1 MRLVFDIETDGLLD
15 TVTTLHCICATDIDT
30 NREYSFYGA
39 TLKDGLEL
47 LENATALIGH
57 NIVGY
62 DLVAIKM
69 LYPGFNP
76 KGEILDT
83 LVVSMILYPEIKEQ
97 DFMLRSIQQ
106 RDGKEL
112 FPGSQIG
119 KHSLEAWGHRLGE
132 YKDDFGRLPDGKLD
146 PDRFKI
152 FTWEMLE
159 YCLQDVRVNVKM
171 YERFATRLPNRQ
183 TLGLEHAV
191 AKICIKQ
198 ELFGWPFDV
207 GNAEALWTLLTDQKN
222 HIKERLQ
229 ARFLGW
235 VEETKTPEYYEIVFD
250 GQSFRSSTK
259 AGVVDEAYL
268 SLKSQ
273 GMKVT
278 KKLVTELA
286 KAGPNKTIRRKFN
299 PTSAIHVAKA
309 FEEKYGWKPREFDK
323 LGNPLIN
330 EDILTALEKKI
341 PEAGMILE
349 YQMLQD
355 RCEKLKDGK
364 SGWLKLQKNGRIH
377 GRVIP
382 NGTPTCR
389 ARHTTP
395 NVAQVPAVKK
405 PYGKECRQLFTCDPG
420 YVLIGSDASGL
431 ELRVLSHY
439 LFPFDGGRYARIV
452 TEGRSEDGTDIH
464 TLNAESVGITRDEA
478 KTLIYCC
485 VTMDTQALTKDGWKY
500 YEDLSVGELI
510 LTYNQGNKTKEWKPV
525 LEKVFY
531 ENAPVVDLRVGSF
544 FNFKCTPNHRWFV
557 RKRIDHGKSKAYE
570 DQVRTTDTLTGDCQI
585 YVNAPYDKEY
595 SEYIP
600 TKYNKYNTNWVG
612 NVCHMSKNEVETF
625 IKGFLLADGHYQT
638 NGDHWSFSQNDN
650 SISEAAITAFYL
662 SSDKRITVTDIK
674 NKGMKRAGEAK
685 KSFISCN
692 TMTRDYL
699 PDQPVW
705 CVRTENESWV
715 ARQGNTITI
724 TGNTIFGGSAKKV
737 SESIG
742 IPLKRAQVVH
752 NDFKRGIVG
761 YNQLLQAILTTLNTR
776 GFLVGIDGRKLY
788 CRKPF
793 AALNLLIQSA
803 GAIICKLHM
812 VYVNE
817 MATKEGL
824 DFNQLGW
831 IHDENQYQVKPEHV
845 ERFKEILKESIKKT
859 ENTLKFNCPLDV
871 NIVVGK
877 NWAETH

>member
-62 DLVAIKM
+62 DLVALKM
-69 LYPGFNP
+69 LYPGFSP

-207 GNAEALWTLLTDQKN
+207 GNAEALWTLLTEQKN

-309 FEEKYGWKPREFDK
+309 FEEKYGWKPKEFDK

-439 LFPFDGGRYARIV
+439 LFPFDGGRYAKIV

-478 KTLIYCC
+478 KTLIY
-485 VTMDTQALTKDGWKY
+485 
-500 YEDLSVGELI
+500 LI
-510 LTYNQGNKTKEWKPV
+510 
-525 LEKVFY
+525 
-531 ENAPVVDLRVGSF
+531 
-544 FNFKCTPNHRWFV
+544 
-557 RKRIDHGKSKAYE
+557 
-570 DQVRTTDTLTGDCQI
+570 
-585 YVNAPYDKEY
+585 
-595 SEYIP
+595 
-600 TKYNKYNTNWVG
+600 
-612 NVCHMSKNEVETF
+612 
-625 IKGFLLADGHYQT
+625 
-638 NGDHWSFSQNDN
+638 
-650 SISEAAITAFYL
+650 
-662 SSDKRITVTDIK
+662 
-674 NKGMKRAGEAK
+674 
-685 KSFISCN
+685 
-692 TMTRDYL
+692 
-699 PDQPVW
+699 
-705 CVRTENESWV
+705 
-715 ARQGNTITI
+715 
-724 TGNTIFGGSAKKV
+724 IFGGSADKL

-742 IPLKRAQVVH
+742 IPLKRAKVIVD
-752 NDFKRGIVG
+752 DFKRGIVG